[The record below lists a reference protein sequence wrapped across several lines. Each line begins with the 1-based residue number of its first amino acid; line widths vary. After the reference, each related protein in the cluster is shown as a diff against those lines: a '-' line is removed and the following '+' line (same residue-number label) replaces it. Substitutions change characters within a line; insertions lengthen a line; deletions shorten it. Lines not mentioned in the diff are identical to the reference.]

1 MKLAIIVQVHAGQ
14 YTCDGCR
21 FLEQVKNNACC
32 SLLNVALDVSG
43 RWVAQRRGECM
54 AAGRMAEALDTLV
67 SAGVLEQKKSGMPPT
82 I

>member
-1 MKLAIIVQVHAGQ
+1 MKLAIIVQVQAGQ

-32 SLLNVALDVSG
+32 SLLNTALDVSG
-43 RWVAQRRGECM
+43 RYVAQRRGECI

-67 SAGVLEQKKSGMPPT
+67 ESGIFEKKSKIPPSL
-82 I
+82 